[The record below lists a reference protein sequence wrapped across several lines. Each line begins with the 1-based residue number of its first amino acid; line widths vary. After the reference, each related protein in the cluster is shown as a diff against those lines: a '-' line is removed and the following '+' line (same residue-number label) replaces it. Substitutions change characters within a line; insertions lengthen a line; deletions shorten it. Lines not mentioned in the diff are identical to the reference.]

1 MGVYSRTITNRGICT
16 TRGSDSVSR
25 GGGTVEGFRKQRQ
38 RGTSILHG
46 YPNRSRGTGE
56 REKVA
61 NLREREKQRERA
73 KPFVLSFG
81 HPV

>member
-1 MGVYSRTITNRGICT
+1 MVA
-16 TRGSDSVSR
+16 
-25 GGGTVEGFRKQRQ
+25 GFRKQR
-38 RGTSILHG
+38 RRRTSILHG
-46 YPNRSRGTGE
+46 YPDRSRGTGE

-61 NLREREKQRERA
+61 NLREREREKQRERERA